1 MFLIGVITYQHR
13 NFVGKYFKLTLIG
26 FPMMLVCIILDSS
39 VLILFQSSGNRL
51 GVVYFISYCAV
62 IMFLG
67 FGTKVMK
74 IKFDFSYG
82 IYIWHMVVINFFF
95 IIGWNSMSLFIL
107 TTISL
112 ACFSWFVIEK
122 PALKLKID
130 FGDEL
135 GIKKSSAQIN
145 YHYTPN
151 DLLGKSVLA
160 VVNFSPRQI
169 GKFMSEVL
177 VLGLSDDNGN
187 IVLITPDSAVPVGAK
202 LH

>member
-1 MFLIGVITYQHR
+1 MDIISFDEFTKIDIR
-13 NFVGKYFKLTLIG
+13 VGLVVEAMD
-26 FPMMLVCIILDSS
+26 FPEA
-39 VLILFQSSGNRL
+39 R
-51 GVVYFISYCAV
+51 
-62 IMFLG
+62 
-67 FGTKVMK
+67 
-74 IKFDFSYG
+74 
-82 IYIWHMVVINFFF
+82 
-95 IIGWNSMSLFIL
+95 
-107 TTISL
+107 
-112 ACFSWFVIEK
+112 K

>member
-1 MFLIGVITYQHR
+1 MDIVSFDDFTKIDIR
-13 NFVGKYFKLTLIG
+13 VGLVVEAMD
-26 FPMMLVCIILDSS
+26 FPEA
-39 VLILFQSSGNRL
+39 R
-51 GVVYFISYCAV
+51 
-62 IMFLG
+62 
-67 FGTKVMK
+67 
-74 IKFDFSYG
+74 
-82 IYIWHMVVINFFF
+82 
-95 IIGWNSMSLFIL
+95 
-107 TTISL
+107 
-112 ACFSWFVIEK
+112 K

-160 VVNFSPRQI
+160 VVNFLPRQI

>member
-1 MFLIGVITYQHR
+1 MDIVSFDDFTKIDIR
-13 NFVGKYFKLTLIG
+13 VGLVVEAMD
-26 FPMMLVCIILDSS
+26 FPEA
-39 VLILFQSSGNRL
+39 R
-51 GVVYFISYCAV
+51 
-62 IMFLG
+62 
-67 FGTKVMK
+67 
-74 IKFDFSYG
+74 
-82 IYIWHMVVINFFF
+82 
-95 IIGWNSMSLFIL
+95 
-107 TTISL
+107 
-112 ACFSWFVIEK
+112 K

-151 DLLGKSVLA
+151 DLLGKSILA

-177 VLGLSDDNGN
+177 VLGLSDVNGN

>member
-1 MFLIGVITYQHR
+1 MDIISFDDFTKIDIR
-13 NFVGKYFKLTLIG
+13 VGLVVEAMD
-26 FPMMLVCIILDSS
+26 FPEA
-39 VLILFQSSGNRL
+39 R
-51 GVVYFISYCAV
+51 
-62 IMFLG
+62 
-67 FGTKVMK
+67 
-74 IKFDFSYG
+74 
-82 IYIWHMVVINFFF
+82 
-95 IIGWNSMSLFIL
+95 
-107 TTISL
+107 
-112 ACFSWFVIEK
+112 K

-151 DLLGKSVLA
+151 DLLGKSILA

-187 IVLITPDSAVPVGAK
+187 IVLITPDSSVPVGAK